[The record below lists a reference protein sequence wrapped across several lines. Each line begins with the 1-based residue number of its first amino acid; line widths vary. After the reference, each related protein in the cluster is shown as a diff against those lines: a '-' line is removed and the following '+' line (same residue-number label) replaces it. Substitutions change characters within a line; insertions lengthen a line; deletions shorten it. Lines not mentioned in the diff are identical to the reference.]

1 MQSTNKF
8 SMTNYGD
15 ARRSTRTDGAVWWMK
30 LFKEEVMLLHK
41 KSLALAAVALLP
53 ISAHAAAPVTGRW
66 VTESKDG
73 VVEIYQCG
81 AQICGKLAKFL
92 VTPPAGASAKDIN
105 NPNKALRG
113 RTILGMNVL
122 TGFTEKGNE
131 WKGQIYD
138 PKSGKTYRSIVYKGK
153 SGNLVVKGC
162 IGPFCQAQTW
172 TAAR

>member
-1 MQSTNKF
+1 
-8 SMTNYGD
+8 
-15 ARRSTRTDGAVWWMK
+15 
-30 LFKEEVMLLHK
+30 MLIKHVII
-41 KSLALAAVALLP
+41 LAAVTLFAT
-53 ISAHAAAPVTGRW
+53 AAQAAAPITGRW

-81 AQICGKLAKFL
+81 TTVCGKLAKFL
-92 VTPPAGASAKDIN
+92 VPPPNGVGQKDIN

-113 RTILGMNVL
+113 RTLLGMNIL
-122 TGFTEKGNE
+122 TGFKEVGDQ

-138 PKSGKTYRSIVYKGK
+138 PKSGKTYRSVVYKGK

-162 IGPFCQAQTW
+162 IGPFCQAQSW